1 MHRRPGDRELAGR
14 AGKRIGGRQTK
25 TDVGDIIEGAP
36 AVPGFFRFTHVHAL
50 GALSMIAVDSLA
62 IRLVAR
68 TAARR
73 MRGPF
78 AAAIRCT
85 ADTAKADKRTRSKWS
100 RVLRYAAAYKPDS
113 EPLDQFVK
121 RKGGINACAAR
132 FARRLGRVTAKRS
145 KRRLTRG

>member
-1 MHRRPGDRELAGR
+1 MAGR
-14 AGKRIGGRQTK
+14 AGQRIGERQTK

-36 AVPGFFRFTHVHAL
+36 AVPGFFRFTPVHAL

-78 AAAIRCT
+78 AAVIRCT
-85 ADTAKADKRTRSKWS
+85 ADPAKVDKRTRSRWS
-100 RVLRYAAAYKPDS
+100 RVMRYAAEHKLNS
-113 EPLDQFVK
+113 EPLDRFVK
-121 RKGGINACAAR
+121 RKSGNACSVRFFSASGAR
-132 FARRLGRVTAKRS
+132 LFYVAFLFEDINLK
-145 KRRLTRG
+145 